1 MIRPR
6 VLLSAFAVLTALAV
20 LIGLGTWQMQR
31 KGWKEALIERI
42 EERTKAA
49 PIPVTDIGTKVVTD
63 AIGYY
68 RVTATGRFLHDREQY
83 LWSPDPRHG
92 PGFHVYTPLQLQDG
106 RFVLVNRGYV
116 PERLR
121 SPATRPLGQIEG
133 QTTVVGLLRPP
144 AERSMFS
151 PERDAKGGTWYWR
164 DITGMIAN
172 AFPGGADKTL
182 SFAID
187 AEAMPTNPGGW
198 PKGGTTILSL
208 PNRHLEY
215 ALTWY
220 GLAVTLVLVVV
231 AAVLS
236 RRRSRQPVTDA
247 DVADRGASR

>member
-6 VLLSAFAVLTALAV
+6 ALLSALIVLTALAV

-31 KGWKEALIERI
+31 KTWKEALIERI

-49 PIPVTDIGTKVVTD
+49 PIPVTDIGTKVVPDT
-63 AIGYY
+63 IGYY
-68 RVTATGRFLHDREQY
+68 RVSATGRFLHDREQY

-121 SPATRPLGQIEG
+121 SPATRMQGQIAG
-133 QTTVVGLLRPP
+133 PTTVVGLLRLP
-144 AERSMFS
+144 AERSAFS
-151 PERDAKGGTWYWR
+151 PERDTKGGTWYWR
-164 DITGMIAN
+164 DITGMIA
-172 AFPGGADKTL
+172 AALPGNTAKAL
-182 SFAID
+182 PFAVD
-187 AEAMPTNPGGW
+187 AEAEPANPGGW

-220 GLAVTLVLVVV
+220 GLALTLIAVVGAFLSGRIRGRK
-231 AAVLS
+231 AA
-236 RRRSRQPVTDA
+236 
-247 DVADRGASR
+247 ASRDA